1 LRLFR
6 LRKIQAS
13 LNQSLI
19 YVVNRAPKF
28 RNGKLKLFDPI
39 L

>member
-1 LRLFR
+1 LPLFR

-19 YVVNRAPKF
+19 YMVNRAPKF
-28 RNGKLKLFDPI
+28 LNRKLKLFDPT

>member
-6 LRKIQAS
+6 LRKVQAS

-19 YVVNRAPKF
+19 YVVNRTPKF
-28 RNGKLKLFDPI
+28 LNSKLKLFDS
-39 L
+39 LL